1 MPQWYAR
8 TGRTLPGDVRRF
20 PLRRSHWALP
30 FLLPLSLGRPYA
42 EVGEGTVRVRMGL
55 MGKADLPV
63 ERIASI
69 GTMTWPW
76 WGGVGARI
84 ARGMVAFLGASGIVV
99 VLDLTEQ
106 TAVRAPLSWR
116 ARSVGVGV
124 EDVNGF
130 ITAVAAEREAV
141 AGPVPEAPREP

>member
-20 PLRRSHWALP
+20 PLRRSRWALP

-141 AGPVPEAPREP
+141 TGAAAEG

>member
-1 MPQWYAR
+1 M
-8 TGRTLPGDVRRF
+8 RRY
-20 PLRRSHWALP
+20 PLRRSRWALP
-30 FLLPLSLGRPYA
+30 FLWPLSAGRPYA
-42 EVGEGTVRVRMGL
+42 EVGDGEVRVRMGWL
-55 MGKADLPV
+55 GRADVPV

-84 ARGMVAFLGASGIVV
+84 ARGMVAFLAASGTVV
-99 VLDLTEQ
+99 VIELTEP
-106 TAVRAPLSWR
+106 TSVRAPLGWKAGSIGIG
-116 ARSVGVGV
+116 A

-141 AGPVPEAPREP
+141 TGPATGG